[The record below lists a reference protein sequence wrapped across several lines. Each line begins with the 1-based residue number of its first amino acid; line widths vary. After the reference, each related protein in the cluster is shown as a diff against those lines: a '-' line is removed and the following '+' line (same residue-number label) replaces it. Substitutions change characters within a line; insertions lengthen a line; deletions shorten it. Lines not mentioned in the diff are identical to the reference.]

1 MNFIEQ
7 LLGIENRWAV
17 LGILVA
23 LQVIICIV
31 VSKAT
36 KKPLWG
42 WLTLIATAVFI
53 IVYIWKYPWLFRIVG
68 ALIAFGPGEL
78 ATVLSLPQDQPDSFK
93 AHSSPIVDEGT
104 KQFHKLNGTLVNFG
118 PRSQSYYASLRG
130 KTVYH
135 PLLEKTYEYIAFLC
149 VDILGLEASEVNG
162 DSDFNNDLGAD
173 SLDCEEFITHLA
185 EEVFFP
191 EVKLA
196 EARKWMN
203 FLMYEAEANEKNG
216 SHRFP
221 MKTVKDMTKVLM
233 SFFPDRIEFPK

>member
-1 MNFIEQ
+1 MDFIEQ

-17 LGILVA
+17 LGILVG

-42 WLTLIATAVFI
+42 WLTYIATVAFI
-53 IVYIWKYPWLFRIVG
+53 IVYIWKYPWLFKIVG
-68 ALIAFGPGEL
+68 AIITFVVGET
-78 ATVLSLPQDQPDSFK
+78 ATIISLPEDKPALTSYSKQVANRNTEPYHPK
-93 AHSSPIVDEGT
+93 GGT
-104 KQFHKLNGTLVNFG
+104 SVNFG
-118 PRSQSYYASLRG
+118 TRSQSYYDSLRG
-130 KTVYH
+130 KTVHH
-135 PLLEKTYEYIAFLC
+135 PLIEKTYEYIAFLC
-149 VDILGLEASEVNG
+149 VDILGVEASEVNG
-162 DSDFNNDLGAD
+162 DADFNNDLGAD

-191 EVKLA
+191 KVKLDQ
-196 EARKWMN
+196 ARQWMQS
-203 FLMYEAEANEKNG
+203 LMNEAEANEKNG

-221 MKTVKDMTKVLM
+221 MSRVKDMSNALV